1 MAAAI
6 RSKKV
11 RVDDGA
17 DHMVSAFVLAAVLL
31 AQGPFDVS
39 TAAVAKPVA
48 ICHLDMN
55 VLRGEVR
62 RLSWSP
68 DGRYLHV
75 QTIERDAL
83 RDYIVTLPEGIVSIA
98 FGEPEW
104 ATHYW
109 AMKSDLSA
117 PGQQGLKIEVIED
130 HQRTRPAPFTGGFTP
145 TAAAGQTPDQRNPVD
160 TYAVE
165 VKLKLLGQEV
175 GYFLND
181 VAFGGITFGWGPA
194 GSGAIAFVDEKGRV
208 GLFDREKH
216 KRMVPDTKDAT
227 LPAWS
232 ADGSRVAFL
241 QKDGKRT
248 YRLMMATVAPPRS

>member
-1 MAAAI
+1 MNVILAI
-6 RSKKV
+6 
-11 RVDDGA
+11 
-17 DHMVSAFVLAAVLL
+17 VLL
-31 AQGPFDVS
+31 AQGLFDIS
-39 TAAVAKPVA
+39 TMTVAPAAQV
-48 ICHLDMN
+48 CTLDMN

-62 RLSWSP
+62 RLSWSA
-68 DGRYLHV
+68 DSSYLHV

-109 AMKSDLSA
+109 AMKSNLAA
-117 PGQQGLKIEVIED
+117 PGAADVKIDVVED
-130 HQRTRPAPFTGGFTP
+130 HQRTRPAPFTGGFTN
-145 TAAAGQTPDQRNPVD
+145 AGQTVDQRNPVD
-160 TYAVE
+160 TYAIE

-208 GLFDREKH
+208 ALFDRAKH
-216 KRMVPDTKDAT
+216 KRTIPSTKNAT

-232 ADGSRVAFL
+232 PDGSRVAFI
-241 QKDGKRT
+241 QKDNKRI
-248 YRLMMATVAPPRS
+248 YRLMMATVAPPRT